1 MSGEGADGGVRY
13 SGARIAGLGVLAVLV
28 LLPVTLPITGLRELV
43 QHRFAVSEF
52 AAHAFMSINMI
63 GAFLAAPLAG
73 ALADRWGRRRGLLV
87 AALALDALCFLALTA
102 DFPFAAFMAIRF
114 VEGCAHIG
122 ALSLLMGVASGAR
135 PEHERSLAL
144 GVVGSGLLLGVALGA
159 PIGAQLGE
167 RGELLPLQAGA
178 AIVLIAAVLAAAL
191 VRETGRAGEARPSF
205 REIAALVRAHP
216 IVALPLTYS
225 FADRF
230 TVGFFTTT
238 FSFLMRN
245 EHDLPRLEVGALIAS
260 FMLPFAVLSFPF
272 GLVAQRTSRAL
283 LLAGGSLI
291 YGIFVASLGF
301 WPREWFWWAMP
312 LTGITAAV
320 MFMPSMLMTTETTPE
335 RIRTMSLGAFNAA
348 GSLGFIVGPLV
359 GGAVSALV
367 SREHGSLAGYQ
378 AAFVVA
384 GASQIVLALA
394 TWIPL
399 WRFERARSGVQ

>member
-1 MSGEGADGGVRY
+1 VSGEGADGGVRY

-73 ALADRWGRRRGLLV
+73 ALADRWGRRRELLV
-87 AALALDALCFLALTA
+87 AALALDALCFVALTA
-102 DFPFAAFMAIRF
+102 DFPFAAFMAFRF

-122 ALSLLMGVASGAR
+122 ALSLLMGIAAGAR
-135 PEHERSLAL
+135 PEHERSFAL

-159 PIGAQLGE
+159 PLGAQLSE
-167 RGELLPLQAGA
+167 RGELLPLEVGA
-178 AIVLIAAVLAAAL
+178 AIVGAAALLAAAL
-191 VRETGRAGEARPSF
+191 VRETGRPGERRPSF
-205 REIAALVRAHP
+205 REIAGLVRAHP
-216 IVALPLTYS
+216 IVAIPLTYS

-238 FSFLMRN
+238 LSFLMRN
-245 EHDLPRLEVGALIAS
+245 EHEFSRSEVGIAIAT
-260 FMLPFAVLSFPF
+260 FMLPFALLSFPF
-272 GLVAQRTSRAL
+272 GLVAQRTSRVAL
-283 LLAGGSLI
+283 LVGGSFI
-291 YGIFVASLGF
+291 YGIFVATLGY
-301 WPREWFWWAMP
+301 WPKSAFAWLMP
-312 LTGITAAV
+312 ITGITAAV

-335 RIRTMSLGAFNAA
+335 RIRTTSLGAFNAA

-367 SREHGSLAGYQ
+367 SRDLGSLAGYQ
-378 AAFVVA
+378 AAFLVA
-384 GASQIVLALA
+384 GASQMLLALA
-394 TWIPL
+394 TWLPL
-399 WRFERARSGVQ
+399 WRFERGLRTRP